1 MNANIGLK
9 AAAKR
14 GHTTSVFFEM
24 LRSFCTL
31 GRNLNLSKTVDELGI
46 SRQTVRRHIN
56 DLQELRGTTLIN
68 FDDRKY
74 SLTDDGSYAL
84 AEAERLLSRADN
96 WMNNTSGLANGLAH
110 ISTVTDDGVPFHA
123 QRHPITDI
131 CSNAPDLIKQGFAAW
146 SASSFD
152 IESEAM
158 KAIRPYLI
166 GYRKNRGDWICTF
179 VGEHSSYASWRGWA
193 WAKSAV
199 GSIFERDPISTE
211 ADAFILEAY
220 ENVMRTG
227 AVWYDHISTKFV
239 RNEDQK
245 LTPVNYQRL
254 VMCCRFPNGE
264 LNIASLVARTN
275 KIRIDGLDL
284 NQIEMMPEED
294 VMEFSVAAQ
303 EDSQPVT

>member
-1 MNANIGLK
+1 MTANTGLK
-9 AAAKR
+9 AAAKM

-31 GRNLNLSKTVDELGI
+31 GQNLNLTKTVEELGI

-56 DLQELRGTTLIN
+56 DLQELRGTVLIN

-74 SLTDDGSYAL
+74 SLTEDGLHAL
-84 AEAERLLSRADN
+84 GEAERLLARADN
-96 WMNNTSGLANGLAH
+96 WMTNTSGLANGLAH
-110 ISTVTDDGVPFHA
+110 VSTTMADGVPFHA
-123 QRHPITDI
+123 QRHPVSNIWTD
-131 CSNAPDLIKQGFAAW
+131 APDLIKAGFEGW
-146 SASSFD
+146 SGSEFD
-152 IESEAM
+152 IESPNMEPI
-158 KAIRPYLI
+158 KPYLI

-179 VGEHSSYASWRGWA
+179 VGEQSSYASWRGWA

-211 ADAFILEAY
+211 ADSFILEAY

-227 AVWYDHISTKFV
+227 SVWYDHISTKLV
-239 RNEDQK
+239 RNEDNI

-264 LNIASLVARTN
+264 LNVASLVARTN
-275 KIRIDGLDL
+275 DISIDGLDL
-284 NQIEMMPEED
+284 GPSEMMPEAD
-294 VMEFSVAAQ
+294 AMEFQ
-303 EDSQPVT
+303 LPRE